1 MRAFYPLQTLC
12 RVLSVST
19 SGFADWHRCGGPV
32 HWLSDMQL
40 LTLIRSIYAE
50 FKGAYGAPRI
60 YRELKSRGYPV
71 SKTRVRVMMQQ
82 HGIRGRHK
90 RRYKVTTDSKHSL
103 PVAPNTLNREF
114 NMAAPDKAWTVDIT
128 YIPTREGW
136 LYLAVV
142 MDLYSRAIVGWAMDS
157 RMTRE
162 LVMDALR
169 MARFRR
175 NPAPGLLHHS
185 DRGSQYCSHD
195 YQGLLREYGMRV
207 SMSRKGNCWD
217 NAPME
222 SFFNSLKNERV
233 FHEDYATRAAAK
245 QDLFE
250 YIEVFYNRKRSHS
263 SIGYRTPAQH
273 YAAWFEQERRAA

>member
-1 MRAFYPLQTLC
+1 
-12 RVLSVST
+12 
-19 SGFADWHRCGGPV
+19 
-32 HWLSDMQL
+32 
-40 LTLIRSIYAE
+40 
-50 FKGAYGAPRI
+50 
-60 YRELKSRGYPV
+60 
-71 SKTRVRVMMQQ
+71 MMQQ

-114 NMAAPDKAWTVDIT
+114 NVVAPDKVWTVDIT

-217 NAPME
+217 T
-222 SFFNSLKNERV
+222 LRW
-233 FHEDYATRAAAK
+233 RA
-245 QDLFE
+245 
-250 YIEVFYNRKRSHS
+250 S
-263 SIGYRTPAQH
+263 SIA
-273 YAAWFEQERRAA
+273 